1 MDLMDLFDNKKEN
14 KEKGSNIS
22 KRIEK
27 DIKKRKNSK
36 IKGRGITKNLK
47 INKEKKEDNKNDIN
61 NNEDNYMDLDQKYKY
76 NEI

>member
-61 NNEDNYMDLDQKYKY
+61 NNEDNYMDLDQK
-76 NEI
+76 

>member
-22 KRIEK
+22 KRNEK

-61 NNEDNYMDLDQKYKY
+61 NNEDNYMDLDQK
-76 NEI
+76 

>member
-47 INKEKKEDNKNDIN
+47 INKEKKEDNKNEIN
-61 NNEDNYMDLDQKYKY
+61 NNEDNYMDLDQK
-76 NEI
+76 

>member
-14 KEKGSNIS
+14 KEKGNNIS
-22 KRIEK
+22 KKIEK

-61 NNEDNYMDLDQKYKY
+61 NNEDNYMDLDQK
-76 NEI
+76 